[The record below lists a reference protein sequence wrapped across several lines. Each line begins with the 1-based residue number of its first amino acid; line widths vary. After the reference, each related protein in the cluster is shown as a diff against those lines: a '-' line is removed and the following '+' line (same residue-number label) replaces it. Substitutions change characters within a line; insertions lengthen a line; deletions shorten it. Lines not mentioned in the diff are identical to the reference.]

1 VQHVPPLP
9 APQETC
15 IVNRFQPK
23 WGTPP
28 GWYNGIA
35 LDFDPKLGA
44 YTFDS
49 TRSDYAERL
58 AAYREQSIAHSLGAG
73 PPPDPSLRSMS
84 YWFSVLAGQYQSGYM
99 LQPYKTSG
107 DKRWR
112 TRWIPQRRRVS
123 CHTE

>member
-1 VQHVPPLP
+1 M
-9 APQETC
+9 
-15 IVNRFQPK
+15 NRFQPK